1 MSWIGHDPG
10 VYIYIY
16 IYIYMELSRLKSYK
30 TPNLDLIKVN

>member
-16 IYIYMELSRLKSYK
+16 MQLSRLKSYK